1 MNASTGN
8 VSATYYYDAFGNK
21 RQGDGSSVFGIATIY
36 SSSSG
41 SKSGGGGI
49 SVSAPANGPVT
60 VFVDPG
66 SVSGG
71 GEAAAAL
78 TANLNG
84 VNLQGIAQTGNPTL
98 TSDQQNLYRIYT
110 QYNGGTLNETDW
122 YNDVY
127 NTDKLSRE
135 VFDYYQKCNDYENY
149 GIGDKADIYNTYY
162 SLVNKNPILHSF
174 IKQPPPSLQEKMQ
187 MAATGALMLTGIG
200 EETFVY
206 EILGDELIEGV
217 DSATIWSSAAEGTG
231 KAAFRYVSEGELK
244 IIQKTGTIPNT
255 DIAGNLKDVFV
266 SPGKYDTII
275 DAEKALRIG
284 KQNPFGATESPMYR
298 IEFNTNGIKF
308 GYGGNVE
315 GGTGIEMITKQ
326 SIPVDL
332 SKIFKLY

>member
-1 MNASTGN
+1 M
-8 VSATYYYDAFGNK
+8 
-21 RQGDGSSVFGIATIY
+21 
-36 SSSSG
+36 
-41 SKSGGGGI
+41 
-49 SVSAPANGPVT
+49 
-60 VFVDPG
+60 FVDPG

-206 EILGDELIEGV
+206 E
-217 DSATIWSSAAEGTG
+217 
-231 KAAFRYVSEGELK
+231 
-244 IIQKTGTIPNT
+244 NT
-255 DIAGNLKDVFV
+255 WG
-266 SPGKYDTII
+266 
-275 DAEKALRIG
+275 
-284 KQNPFGATESPMYR
+284 
-298 IEFNTNGIKF
+298 
-308 GYGGNVE
+308 
-315 GGTGIEMITKQ
+315 
-326 SIPVDL
+326 
-332 SKIFKLY
+332 